1 MSVFLTHPSS
11 RFKKSEV
18 DEFCCNPILDFRR
31 FDPHG
36 FSIHRLGTAVGSTFL
51 ARAERAIQWWSF
63 LLMFTLENCKGLSPK
78 IQPQVGGLQL
88 ADIKSIQVISKCI
101 QVLCYDLLCDWAGQK
116 PSFCRNVQDVFLQ
129 LYMISFALRKG
140 WRLAAGRL
148 VDRFGVGRKTVQS
161 LEIPNWSSQHGCF
174 LF

>member
-1 MSVFLTHPSS
+1 MSFV
-11 RFKKSEV
+11 
-18 DEFCCNPILDFRR
+18 
-31 FDPHG
+31 
-36 FSIHRLGTAVGSTFL
+36 
-51 ARAERAIQWWSF
+51 AIQSWTSDGLIHTAFLYTDLEQPLDQPFWPGQNVF
-63 LLMFTLENCKGLSPK
+63 LLMFTLENCKRLSPK

-88 ADIKSIQVISKCI
+88 ADIKSIQVISK
-101 QVLCYDLLCDWAGQK
+101 LYPSASKCYVMICDWAGRT